1 MRERKEKPP
10 PPPDHAKPYE
20 VVPGLYISGHP
31 DGAHDFISK
40 GIHAVVDLEGDI
52 DAAIGEG
59 GRQEGS
65 ILYLYWPIE
74 DGPMPDATTV
84 RSMSRLVAALLD
96 EDKKVLVHCRSGH
109 NRSGMICARA
119 LIEQGNP
126 PDDAIRIV
134 REKRGDG
141 HALENEDF
149 VGWLRGETPSDRT
162 Q

>member
-1 MRERKEKPP
+1 MSQRKDRPP

-20 VVPGLYISGHP
+20 IVPGLYISGHP
-31 DGAHDFISK
+31 DSAHDFISK

-52 DAAIGEG
+52 DSAIGEG
-59 GRQEGS
+59 GHPEGS
-65 ILYLYWPIE
+65 TLYLYWPIE

-84 RSMSRLVAALLD
+84 RNVSRLVAALLD
-96 EDKKVLVHCRSGH
+96 EEKKVLVHCRSGH

-119 LIEQGNP
+119 LIEQGKLP
-126 PDDAIRIV
+126 EDAIRIV

-149 VGWLRGETPSDRT
+149 VEWLTGETPPAGR